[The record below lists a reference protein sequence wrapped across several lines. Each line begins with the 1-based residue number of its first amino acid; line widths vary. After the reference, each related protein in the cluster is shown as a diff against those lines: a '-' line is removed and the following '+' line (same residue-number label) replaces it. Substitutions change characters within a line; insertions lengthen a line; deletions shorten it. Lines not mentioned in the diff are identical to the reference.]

1 MNEAISQKH
10 HLCEAPVQTCKRD
23 NARKGNIM
31 GNILEI
37 YNHSTQQAL
46 ANANNA
52 ASLVM
57 ETHKTAMQ
65 NNTNTLNAIN
75 ETLRESERNAI
86 EREKNDI
93 ANNQAIDNS
102 FHQNSFMRMLAY
114 KYSGMSDKQVQE
126 QMDKDLAAHRA
137 ASGYKSNPKH
147 YGLAEMAV
155 GGVAMGSVA
164 AAKGTWQGLK
174 NTQEYIDKKSKEWTE
189 QYTQYKEREQGEKN
203 YNALPQE
210 EKDALAQQARQ
221 NLASKQEH
229 PYGIKFNDDGTF
241 QDPLNPRNIKAEDL
255 ARDYFGT
262 SGGVGYSL
270 IDNVNAIVNPQLQGG
285 NKPLNFNSTSSNK
298 GK

>member
-1 MNEAISQKH
+1 
-10 HLCEAPVQTCKRD
+10 
-23 NARKGNIM
+23 M

-65 NNTNTLNAIN
+65 NNTNTINAIN

-102 FHQNSFMRMLAY
+102 FQQNYLPRMY
-114 KYSGMSDKQVQE
+114 SYIDSGMSSQQLME

-137 ASGYKSNPKH
+137 ASGYKSNTKH
-147 YGLAEMAV
+147 YSLAEMAV

-174 NTQEYIDKKSKEWTE
+174 NTQEYIDKKAKNGQSNTHNTK
-189 QYTQYKEREQGEKN
+189 RE
-203 YNALPQE
+203 
-210 EKDALAQQARQ
+210 
-221 NLASKQEH
+221 
-229 PYGIKFNDDGTF
+229 
-241 QDPLNPRNIKAEDL
+241 
-255 ARDYFGT
+255 
-262 SGGVGYSL
+262 
-270 IDNVNAIVNPQLQGG
+270 
-285 NKPLNFNSTSSNK
+285 NK
-298 GK
+298 GRKTTMPCHKRKKMP

>member
-1 MNEAISQKH
+1 
-10 HLCEAPVQTCKRD
+10 
-23 NARKGNIM
+23 M

-57 ETHKTAMQ
+57 ESHKTAMQ

-102 FHQNSFMRMLAY
+102 FQQNSFTRMLAY
-114 KYSGMSDKQVQE
+114 KDSGMSDKQVQE

-137 ASGYKSNPKH
+137 ASGYKSNTKH

-155 GGVAMGSVA
+155 GGLAMG
-164 AAKGTWQGLK
+164 AKAGWDKLK
-174 NTQEYIDKKSKEWTE
+174 AFAQ
-189 QYTQYKEREQGEKN
+189 KN
-203 YNALPQE
+203 KPQE
-210 EKDALAQQARQ
+210 NTEST
-221 NLASKQEH
+221 LASQTQTQDTQSTQNSPH
-229 PYGIKFNDDGTF
+229 FNPKNDLIAQRMGQSKDISQQVKNAFSSQIPRDDFSGSV
-241 QDPLNPRNIKAEDL
+241 QGSPLNPQLKN
-255 ARDYFGT
+255 
-262 SGGVGYSL
+262 
-270 IDNVNAIVNPQLQGG
+270 NQPQL
-285 NKPLNFNSTSSNK
+285 KL
-298 GK
+298 

>member
-1 MNEAISQKH
+1 MA
-10 HLCEAPVQTCKRD
+10 
-23 NARKGNIM
+23 
-31 GNILEI
+31 NILET
-37 YNHSTQQAL
+37 YNHSIQQAL

-57 ETHKTAMQ
+57 ESHKTAMQ

-102 FHQNSFMRMLAY
+102 FHQNSFTRMLAY
-114 KYSGMSDKQVQE
+114 KDSGMSDKQVQE

-137 ASGYKSNPKH
+137 ASGYKSNTKH

-155 GGVAMGSVA
+155 GGVVMGSVA
-164 AAKGTWQGLK
+164 AAKGTWQGLR
-174 NTQEYIDKKSKEWTE
+174 NTQEYLDKKSKEWTE
-189 QYTQYKEREQGEKN
+189 QYTQYKERKQGEKN

-221 NLASKQEH
+221 RLAANQEQN
-229 PYGIKFNDDGTF
+229 PYGIKFNDDGTY
-241 QDPLNPRNIKAEDL
+241 QDPLNPTNKKTEDYV
-255 ARDYFGT
+255 RDHFGT
-262 SGGVGYSL
+262 SGGVGYSTL
-270 IDNVNAIVNPQLQGG
+270 DNLQGF

>member
-37 YNHSTQQAL
+37 YNHSIQQAL

-102 FHQNSFMRMLAY
+102 FQQNYLPRMY
-114 KYSGMSDKQVQE
+114 SYIDSGMSSQQLME

-137 ASGYKSNPKH
+137 ASGYKSNTKH
-147 YGLAEMAV
+147 YSLTEMAV
-155 GGVAMGSVA
+155 GGLAMG
-164 AAKGTWQGLK
+164 AKAGWDKLKSLTQNNKPQENAESNPTPQTQSTTTPNTPNTESTPQNFTAYKKDNDPIAQSMGQKITSQQINDAYTAQIHKDNFSHNVQGSSLNNSQVK
-174 NTQEYIDKKSKEWTE
+174 GQPYQHLNINTQN
-189 QYTQYKEREQGEKN
+189 G
-203 YNALPQE
+203 
-210 EKDALAQQARQ
+210 
-221 NLASKQEH
+221 
-229 PYGIKFNDDGTF
+229 
-241 QDPLNPRNIKAEDL
+241 
-255 ARDYFGT
+255 
-262 SGGVGYSL
+262 
-270 IDNVNAIVNPQLQGG
+270 
-285 NKPLNFNSTSSNK
+285 
-298 GK
+298 

>member
-1 MNEAISQKH
+1 
-10 HLCEAPVQTCKRD
+10 
-23 NARKGNIM
+23 M

-65 NNTNTLNAIN
+65 NNTNTINAIN

-86 EREKNDI
+86 ERERNDI

-102 FHQNSFMRMLAY
+102 FHQNSFTRMLAY
-114 KYSGMSDKQVQE
+114 LGSGMSDKQVQE

-147 YGLAEMAV
+147 YSLAEMAV
-155 GGVAMGSVA
+155 GGTASASVA
-164 AAKGTWQGLK
+164 AVKGTWQGLK
-174 NTQEYIDKKSKEWTE
+174 KYLDKKSKEWTE
-189 QYTQYKEREQGEKN
+189 YTQYNKERKQGEKN
-203 YNALPQE
+203 FNALPQE
-210 EKDALAQQARQ
+210 EKDALIQQARQ
-221 NLASKQEH
+221 NIAPKQEQN
-229 PYGIKFNDDGTF
+229 PYRIKFNDDGTY
-241 QDPLNPRNIKAEDL
+241 QNPLNPTNKKPE
-255 ARDYFGT
+255 DYFST
-262 SGGVGYSL
+262 SGV
-270 IDNVNAIVNPQLQGG
+270 VNGSPIGNINNIVNPQLQGG

>member
-1 MNEAISQKH
+1 
-10 HLCEAPVQTCKRD
+10 
-23 NARKGNIM
+23 M

-65 NNTNTLNAIN
+65 NNTNTINAIN

-86 EREKNDI
+86 ERERNDI

-102 FHQNSFMRMLAY
+102 FHQNSFTRMLAY
-114 KYSGMSDKQVQE
+114 LGSGMSDKQVQE

-147 YGLAEMAV
+147 YSLAEMAV
-155 GGVAMGSVA
+155 GGTASASVA
-164 AAKGTWQGLK
+164 AVKGTWQGLK
-174 NTQEYIDKKSKEWTE
+174 KYLDKKSKEWTDK
-189 QYTQYKEREQGEKN
+189 YTQYNKERKQGEKN
-203 YNALPQE
+203 FNALPQE
-210 EKDALAQQARQ
+210 EKDALIQQARQ
-221 NLASKQEH
+221 NIAPKQEQN
-229 PYGIKFNDDGTF
+229 PYRIKFNDDGTY
-241 QDPLNPRNIKAEDL
+241 QNPLNPTNKKPE
-255 ARDYFGT
+255 DYFST
-262 SGGVGYSL
+262 SG
-270 IDNVNAIVNPQLQGG
+270 IVNGSPIGNINNIVNPQL
-285 NKPLNFNSTSSNK
+285 NLNTPQTNK

>member
-1 MNEAISQKH
+1 
-10 HLCEAPVQTCKRD
+10 
-23 NARKGNIM
+23 M

-57 ETHKTAMQ
+57 ESHKTAMQ

-102 FHQNSFMRMLAY
+102 FWQNSFMRMLAY
-114 KYSGMSDKQVQE
+114 KDSGMSDKQVQE

-137 ASGYKSNPKH
+137 ASGYKSNTKH

-155 GGVAMGSVA
+155 GGIAMGSVA
-164 AAKGTWQGLK
+164 AAKGTWQGLR
-174 NTQEYIDKKSKEWTE
+174 NMQEYVDKK
-189 QYTQYKEREQGEKN
+189 YKERKQAEKN

-221 NLASKQEH
+221 RLAANQEQN
-229 PYGIKFNDDGTF
+229 PYGIKFNDDGTY
-241 QDPLNPRNIKAEDL
+241 QNPLNPTNKKAEDL

-262 SGGVGYSL
+262 SGV
-270 IDNVNAIVNPQLQGG
+270 VNGSPIGNINNIVNPQLQGG

>member
-1 MNEAISQKH
+1 
-10 HLCEAPVQTCKRD
+10 
-23 NARKGNIM
+23 M

-57 ETHKTAMQ
+57 ESYKTAMQ

-102 FHQNSFMRMLAY
+102 FQQNYLPRMY
-114 KYSGMSDKQVQE
+114 SYIDSGMSSQQLMK

-137 ASGYKSNPKH
+137 ASGYKSNTKH

-155 GGVAMGSVA
+155 GGLAMG
-164 AAKGTWQGLK
+164 AKAGWDKLK
-174 NTQEYIDKKSKEWTE
+174 SLTQNNK
-189 QYTQYKEREQGEKN
+189 
-203 YNALPQE
+203 PQE
-210 EKDALAQQARQ
+210 NAESSPTPQTQSPTTPNTESIQINQKIP
-221 NLASKQEH
+221 N
-229 PYGIKFNDDGTF
+229 FNPT
-241 QDPLNPRNIKAEDL
+241 AEDL
-255 ARDYFGT
+255 QINFQKNINNNDLGGT
-262 SGGVGYSL
+262 SVMGSKN
-270 IDNVNAIVNPQLQGG
+270 IR
-285 NKPLNFNSTSSNK
+285 
-298 GK
+298 

>member
-1 MNEAISQKH
+1 MA
-10 HLCEAPVQTCKRD
+10 
-23 NARKGNIM
+23 
-31 GNILEI
+31 NILET
-37 YNHSTQQAL
+37 YNHSIQQAL

-65 NNTNTLNAIN
+65 NNTNTINAIN

-102 FHQNSFMRMLAY
+102 FHQNSFTRMLAY
-114 KYSGMSDKQVQE
+114 KNSGMSDKQVQE

-164 AAKGTWQGLK
+164 AAKGTWQGLR
-174 NTQEYIDKKSKEWTE
+174 NTQEYVDKKSKEWTDK
-189 QYTQYKEREQGEKN
+189 YIQYKERKQAEKN

>member
-1 MNEAISQKH
+1 
-10 HLCEAPVQTCKRD
+10 
-23 NARKGNIM
+23 M

-102 FHQNSFMRMLAY
+102 FHQNSFMRILAY
-114 KYSGMSDKQVQE
+114 KDSGMSDKQVQE
-126 QMDKDLAAHRA
+126 QLDKDLAAHRA
-137 ASGYKSNPKH
+137 VSGYKSDTKH
-147 YGLAEMAV
+147 YSLGEMAV
-155 GGVAMGSVA
+155 GGAAMGSVA
-164 AAKGTWQGLK
+164 AAKGTWQGLR
-174 NTQEYIDKKSKEWTE
+174 NMQEYVDKKSKEWTD
-189 QYTQYKEREQGEKN
+189 QYTQYKERKQGEKN

-210 EKDALAQQARQ
+210 EKDALAQQTIQ
-221 NLASKQEH
+221 NIKSQQGQN
-229 PYGIKFNDDGTF
+229 PYGIKFNNDGTY
-241 QDPLNPRNIKAEDL
+241 QNPLNPTNKKAG
-255 ARDYFGT
+255 DYFST
-262 SGGVGYSL
+262 SGGVDGSP
-270 IDNVNAIVNPQLQGG
+270 IGNINNIVNPQSQNKLQ
-285 NKPLNFNSTSSNK
+285 LNLNTPQTNK

>member
-46 ANANNA
+46 ANVNNA

-65 NNTNTLNAIN
+65 NNTNTLNTIN

-102 FHQNSFMRMLAY
+102 FHQNSFIRMLAY
-114 KYSGMSDKQVQE
+114 KNSGMSDKQVQE

-137 ASGYKSNPKH
+137 ASGYKSNTKH

-164 AAKGTWQGLK
+164 AAKGTWQGLR
-174 NTQEYIDKKSKEWTE
+174 NMQEYVDKKSKEWTDK
-189 QYTQYKEREQGEKN
+189 YIQYKERKQGEKN

-262 SGGVGYSL
+262 SGV
-270 IDNVNAIVNPQLQGG
+270 VNGSPIGNINNIVNPQSQ
-285 NKPLNFNSTSSNK
+285 NKPQLNLNTPQTNK

>member
-1 MNEAISQKH
+1 
-10 HLCEAPVQTCKRD
+10 
-23 NARKGNIM
+23 M

-57 ETHKTAMQ
+57 ESHKTAMQ
-65 NNTNTLNAIN
+65 NNTNTLDAIN

-102 FHQNSFMRMLAY
+102 FQQNYLPRMY
-114 KYSGMSDKQVQE
+114 SYIDSGMSSQQLME

-137 ASGYKSNPKH
+137 ASGYKSNTKH

-164 AAKGTWQGLK
+164 AAKGTWQGLR
-174 NTQEYIDKKSKEWTE
+174 NMQEYVDKKSKEWTD
-189 QYTQYKEREQGEKN
+189 QYIQYKERKQAEKN

-221 NLASKQEH
+221 RLAANQEQN
-229 PYGIKFNDDGTF
+229 PYGIKFNDDGTY
-241 QDPLNPRNIKAEDL
+241 QNPLNPTNKKAED
-255 ARDYFGT
+255 YF
-262 SGGVGYSL
+262 SSP
-270 IDNVNAIVNPQLQGG
+270 VNGSPIGNINNIVNPQLQ
-285 NKPLNFNSTSSNK
+285 NKPQLNLNTPQTNK

>member
-1 MNEAISQKH
+1 
-10 HLCEAPVQTCKRD
+10 
-23 NARKGNIM
+23 M

-102 FHQNSFMRMLAY
+102 FYQNSFLRMLAY
-114 KYSGMSDKQVQE
+114 KDSGMSDKQVQE

-137 ASGYKSNPKH
+137 ASGYKSNTKH
-147 YGLAEMAV
+147 YSLAEMAV

-164 AAKGTWQGLK
+164 AAKGTWQGLR
-174 NTQEYIDKKSKEWTE
+174 NMQEYIDKKSKEWRD
-189 QYTQYKEREQGEKN
+189 QYTQYKERKQGEKN

-210 EKDALAQQARQ
+210 QKDALAQQARQ

-229 PYGIKFNDDGTF
+229 PYGIKFNDDGTY
-241 QDPLNPRNIKAEDL
+241 QDPLNPTNKKTGDAGDH
-255 ARDYFGT
+255 FST

-270 IDNVNAIVNPQLQGG
+270 LDNINAIVNPQSQGF

>member
-1 MNEAISQKH
+1 MA
-10 HLCEAPVQTCKRD
+10 
-23 NARKGNIM
+23 
-31 GNILEI
+31 NILET
-37 YNHSTQQAL
+37 YNHSIQQAL

-65 NNTNTLNAIN
+65 NNTNTINAIN

-102 FHQNSFMRMLAY
+102 FQQNSFTRMLAY
-114 KYSGMSDKQVQE
+114 KDSGMSDKQVQE

-137 ASGYKSNPKH
+137 ASGYKSNTKH

-164 AAKGTWQGLK
+164 AVKGAWQGLR
-174 NTQEYIDKKSKEWTE
+174 NTQEYLAKKSKEWGDK
-189 QYTQYKEREQGEKN
+189 YTQYKERKQGEKN
-203 YNALPQE
+203 FNALPQE

-221 NLASKQEH
+221 NIAPKQEQN
-229 PYGIKFNDDGTF
+229 PYGIKFNDDGTY
-241 QDPLNPRNIKAEDL
+241 QNPLNPTNKKAGD
-255 ARDYFGT
+255 FFST
-262 SGGVGYSL
+262 SGV
-270 IDNVNAIVNPQLQGG
+270 VNGSPIGNINNIVNPQLQ
-285 NKPLNFNSTSSNK
+285 NKPQLNLNTAQTNK